1 MKAPP
6 HKLFDTGAAKSIPKS
21 IFLDG
26 GGTKRTN
33 TYLLYFLKKMALIQ
47 MLGISL
53 IEAAACW
60 IRLTSKS
67 QLIWI
72 FIGKKVRI
80 WPTYPCQVTGV
91 KRSNLL

>member
-1 MKAPP
+1 MVEQKEY
-6 HKLFDTGAAKSIPKS
+6 IPV
-21 IFLDG
+21 L
-26 GGTKRTN
+26 
-33 TYLLYFLKKMALIQ
+33 LLYILDKMVLIQ

-80 WPTYPCQVTGV
+80 
-91 KRSNLL
+91 